1 MLVSGIDS
9 SGIGRDILGVENG
22 LPGAVK
28 SSSSGFSDVVNAAI
42 PILISK
48 GISGGLRGKGLSGYA
63 ALAKRIMVESEGS
76 VTRSEIYLTNI
87 DSGESIQL
95 CMTPEK
101 IKARTESNFR
111 SYSIVERGEVK
122 IPKGERLA
130 QVSWRGILPGARIL
144 LYNFVTHAAWEPP
157 KEIINTIKR
166 WRDENAKVKLLIT
179 QTPINMDVYIKSF
192 DYEMSGGQGN
202 YEYDIDFL
210 AAKDLQ
216 ILTVEEADAK
226 RQQDAEKSQQALNT
240 RAQNKSRLG
249 MRISKFNNVWAITKI
264 LTGRGSMGDWEQVMD
279 TNGIDDPTGL
289 GIGDVLIWN

>member
-9 SGIGRDILGVENG
+9 AGIGRDILGIENG
-22 LPGAVK
+22 LPGATK

-76 VTRSEIYLTNI
+76 VTRSEVYLNNL
-87 DSGESIQL
+87 DNGESIQL
-95 CMTPEK
+95 CMTPEE

-122 IPKGERLA
+122 IPKGEHLT
-130 QVSWRGILPGARIL
+130 QVSWRGILPGSRIL
-144 LYNFVTHAAWEPP
+144 LYNFVTHSAWEPP
-157 KEIINTIKR
+157 KEIISTIQR
-166 WRDENAKVKLLIT
+166 WRDENSKIKLLVT

-192 DYEMSGGQGN
+192 DYEASGGQGN
-202 YEYDIDFL
+202 YKYDIDFL

-226 RQQDAEKSQQALNT
+226 RQQDEEKSQQALNS
-240 RAQNKSRLG
+240 RVQNKSRLG
-249 MRISKFNNVWAITKI
+249 MRISKFNNVWAITRI
-264 LTGRGSMGDWEQVMD
+264 LTGNGSMADWEKIMD
-279 TNGIDDPTGL
+279 TNGIDDPTSL